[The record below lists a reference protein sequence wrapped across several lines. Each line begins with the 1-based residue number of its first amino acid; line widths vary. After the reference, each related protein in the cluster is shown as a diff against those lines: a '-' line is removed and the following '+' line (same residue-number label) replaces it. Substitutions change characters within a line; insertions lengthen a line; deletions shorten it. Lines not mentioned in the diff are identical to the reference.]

1 MNAQLTID
9 VRGLSHD
16 EKEKLIFPN
25 VESLA
30 GGHVL
35 KLVTEFN
42 PLPLVYMLKAR
53 DEFEVQFEKEGPE
66 EWILNIK
73 RIAPVEDTK
82 QQFKELLK
90 EIKTGEVSPA
100 GEEKARKLF
109 QSVDAKTL
117 GIVEQELVNEGVT
130 QEEIRNSLCD
140 LHLEAL
146 RDSLVAKKLEVSAP
160 HPVNT
165 LMEEHKI
172 ILKSLDEL
180 DAILTRLQD
189 STNYEGMGADLE
201 ALKDIA
207 HHLVEAENHHQ
218 REEDI
223 LFPKLAKHGIT
234 EPAEVMKADHVE
246 FRNRKKALFQLA
258 HNYGDYDFQDFKT
271 RVTQLGK
278 YLTKELEGHIFKEDN
293 IIYQIALQV
302 LTAEDWDDVKKG
314 CDKIGYCCFTPEDQ
328 GDGNKIEVLDL
339 RSMPP
344 FQRHDRI
351 FEMWDALPE
360 GNTLKIINDHD
371 PKPLRYQ
378 FEAEHKGHFQWEYEQ
393 QGPVDWMVNIK
404 KI

>member
-25 VESLA
+25 VENLA
-30 GGHVL
+30 GGQVL

-82 QQFKELLK
+82 KQFKELLK

-130 QEEIRNSLCD
+130 REEIRNSLCD

-172 ILKSLDEL
+172 IHKSLDEL

-189 STNYEGMGADLE
+189 
-201 ALKDIA
+201 
-207 HHLVEAENHHQ
+207 
-218 REEDI
+218 
-223 LFPKLAKHGIT
+223 
-234 EPAEVMKADHVE
+234 
-246 FRNRKKALFQLA
+246 
-258 HNYGDYDFQDFKT
+258 
-271 RVTQLGK
+271 
-278 YLTKELEGHIFKEDN
+278 
-293 IIYQIALQV
+293 
-302 LTAEDWDDVKKG
+302 
-314 CDKIGYCCFTPEDQ
+314 
-328 GDGNKIEVLDL
+328 
-339 RSMPP
+339 
-344 FQRHDRI
+344 
-351 FEMWDALPE
+351 
-360 GNTLKIINDHD
+360 
-371 PKPLRYQ
+371 
-378 FEAEHKGHFQWEYEQ
+378 
-393 QGPVDWMVNIK
+393 
-404 KI
+404 